1 MVLSALIGHYAKQNI
16 LLYLGR
22 RDNYKPKPCI
32 TTWWHWTSQ
41 CCRVQCVSHH
51 LKTLHVSLFN
61 LVSCPKNNILKLIDK
76 NLLIYGY
83 TLLICTFEI
92 LIGVIFKLW
101 PKSNTE
107 GDFQLCSSGWQAT
120 QVWSFDQY
128 TNDTKLSHSPFWIL
142 RLQMLTGR
150 RLIKLFIKWPD

>member
-83 TLLICTFEI
+83 ALLICTFEI

-107 GDFQLCSSGWQAT
+107 GDFSYAAQGDRQLRFDPLISALMTPNSAILPSESS
-120 QVWSFDQY
+120 DC
-128 TNDTKLSHSPFWIL
+128 KC
-142 RLQMLTGR
+142 
-150 RLIKLFIKWPD
+150 